1 MRDDDVDNDDDEP
14 PYSVRRLRQ
23 AYLDKIRASSSGLPP
38 RRITPL
44 AASITP
50 SLPYIP
56 EVDEERRITR
66 SHRATSES
74 QLNRPEESD
83 QSRTRRFEP
92 PPPPPPPP
100 TSAPVSLS
108 SHSNQPVPRTNSDR
122 SQKRPSLIA
131 VNVSTEPPVQ
141 QQSSGTLK
149 PRETP
154 RVPEGEDYPERLMSP
169 PPTKE
174 PRSIIKQGYYSSH
187 QSSYSKSMQ
196 SDHVDRYNDR
206 PETSASQTSG
216 DGPYQNRRK
225 STNFNDL
232 PEEERYRIMQE
243 NLEKHRRGRATTPKP
258 PATSFNGPFFKLEEV
273 NPSRPN
279 EGQFGNGGQN
289 HRDYSKERNNS
300 GMSFAETRTISA
312 SEAELSNIKDPT
324 VVIWPPLNDK
334 KTQRSHSVMS
344 RKITDPDRIAEYRR
358 QKQMEEEAM
367 RRHEEEKLLAMTK
380 QMRAMQIQQ
389 RRLYEQCHGVVSPV
403 PFIDVDHN
411 PYGSQYGLA
420 QSPAPEFQ
428 SPDFGPEPHRMRVYE
443 TRPISALS
451 EPSDHGDSVPH
462 NTWRRTY
469 VVEKPREVA
478 KNEILNSEMLL
489 EKEHYEVDIL
499 KRRAAFVEKPEEPP
513 EIIRTGRRW
522 QPPPEKPYIWPTFPR
537 PGSVDVQ
544 LPEIDYPTGGPR
556 SADNAEYHWA
566 PVVTDPGYRKERKN
580 FTPTNTPPL
589 SPIRGHGT
597 GPLDEAAKR
606 QTKYLIQPSPD
617 GSHRPKPAFRK
628 ERKAPS
634 GGFYPHAP
642 NAVKVVRRRPASA
655 QGLLAPVNNGDQEQ
669 VEVIHQRNYHKL
681 ERGYRDAPPQAA
693 ERNGKRI
700 TPGRS
705 EPNIND
711 WEKIYELP
719 PHSSTIVGKD
729 VPMNIDIK
737 RRLSNFQ
744 GSVQSLQRR
753 QENAHRTYSMDSSI
767 PYGSVHDVS
776 SPPASVH
783 HSERTYNSKRRES
796 GSRQQQ
802 QHQLQLQQQQQ
813 QQQQEQQQQRRQH
826 QEHPSTSMS
835 HSRSPSTMALSPSSR
850 ANTPTAIR
858 VRTKMGQVT
867 APGPSPAS
875 YDRARAHLPRPLPPG
890 YRLGDPPP
898 DPRAVSPAPGNTKRM
913 IRNMTESTQR
923 LDPHHNSFQ
932 PIRDRRLSPGS
943 QYL

>member
-1 MRDDDVDNDDDEP
+1 M
-14 PYSVRRLRQ
+14 
-23 AYLDKIRASSSGLPP
+23 
-38 RRITPL
+38 
-44 AASITP
+44 
-50 SLPYIP
+50 
-56 EVDEERRITR
+56 
-66 SHRATSES
+66 
-74 QLNRPEESD
+74 
-83 QSRTRRFEP
+83 
-92 PPPPPPPP
+92 
-100 TSAPVSLS
+100 
-108 SHSNQPVPRTNSDR
+108 
-122 SQKRPSLIA
+122 
-131 VNVSTEPPVQ
+131 
-141 QQSSGTLK
+141 
-149 PRETP
+149 
-154 RVPEGEDYPERLMSP
+154 MSP

-174 PRSIIKQGYYSSH
+174 PRSIIKQGYY
-187 QSSYSKSMQ
+187 
-196 SDHVDRYNDR
+196 RY
-206 PETSASQTSG
+206 TSG
-216 DGPYQNRRK
+216 DGPYQNRPK

-258 PATSFNGPFFKLEEV
+258 PVTSFNGPFFKLEE
-273 NPSRPN
+273 
-279 EGQFGNGGQN
+279 
-289 HRDYSKERNNS
+289 
-300 GMSFAETRTISA
+300 
-312 SEAELSNIKDPT
+312 DPT

-367 RRHEEEKLLAMTK
+367 RRHEEEKLL
-380 QMRAMQIQQ
+380 MRAMQIQQ

-428 SPDFGPEPHRMRVYE
+428 SPFLLKDFGPDPHRMRVYE

-634 GGFYPHAP
+634 GGFYP
-642 NAVKVVRRRPASA
+642 
-655 QGLLAPVNNGDQEQ
+655 L
-669 VEVIHQRNYHKL
+669 
-681 ERGYRDAPPQAA
+681 
-693 ERNGKRI
+693 
-700 TPGRS
+700 
-705 EPNIND
+705 
-711 WEKIYELP
+711 
-719 PHSSTIVGKD
+719 
-729 VPMNIDIK
+729 
-737 RRLSNFQ
+737 
-744 GSVQSLQRR
+744 
-753 QENAHRTYSMDSSI
+753 
-767 PYGSVHDVS
+767 
-776 SPPASVH
+776 
-783 HSERTYNSKRRES
+783 
-796 GSRQQQ
+796 
-802 QHQLQLQQQQQ
+802 
-813 QQQQEQQQQRRQH
+813 
-826 QEHPSTSMS
+826 
-835 HSRSPSTMALSPSSR
+835 SSR
-850 ANTPTAIR
+850 FP
-858 VRTKMGQVT
+858 RTGSISELYRINILDLQT
-867 APGPSPAS
+867 
-875 YDRARAHLPRPLPPG
+875 YPRHIPVQAGFEVP
-890 YRLGDPPP
+890 
-898 DPRAVSPAPGNTKRM
+898 
-913 IRNMTESTQR
+913 
-923 LDPHHNSFQ
+923 
-932 PIRDRRLSPGS
+932 
-943 QYL
+943 